1 MRPKQSYVR
10 TGHPMP
16 YPNATKLLLR
26 HSAAYISTFSPS
38 KGVIFQWTKEVHT
51 FTVGVKSIR
60 TEVNGKPLQIST
72 HAWCTQDWTWKEGAL
87 YTAYTFTV
95 LVNFPEGGTIVRHS
109 NGVFTEEDG
118 SSVSEYVFS
127 RVELVRIITPEAR
140 INRRI
145 VTNIFYTRKRT
156 RTETCNE
163 TWV

>member
-1 MRPKQSYVR
+1 MVNLYKYQHMHDARR
-10 TGHPMP
+10 TG
-16 YPNATKLLLR
+16 L
-26 HSAAYISTFSPS
+26 
-38 KGVIFQWTKEVHT
+38 G
-51 FTVGVKSIR
+51 
-60 TEVNGKPLQIST
+60 
-72 HAWCTQDWTWKEGAL
+72 KEGAL

-118 SSVSEYVFS
+118 SSVSEYVFG